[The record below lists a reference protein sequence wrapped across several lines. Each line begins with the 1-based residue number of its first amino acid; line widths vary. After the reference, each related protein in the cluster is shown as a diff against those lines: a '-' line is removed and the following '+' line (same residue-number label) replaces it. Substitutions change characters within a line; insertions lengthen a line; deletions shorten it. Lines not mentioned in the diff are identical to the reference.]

1 MKYRIIRATVAAGK
15 VCKVGDLVEVSHQE
29 GKALMAYGKAVP
41 HDETAFVDRVE
52 TVEVRETK
60 PSGRGRK
67 PNNGR

>member
-1 MKYRIIRATVAAGK
+1 
-15 VCKVGDLVEVSHQE
+15 
-29 GKALMAYGKAVP
+29 MAYGKAVP